1 MNNKIIEIL
10 IQLLGHLKEN
20 DLDADSLSEFSDGLI
35 TRGYDE
41 IDVVEA
47 INWFLEKLNT
57 HTVKSTEI
65 LEQRDKSVRVLHDYE
80 RINIPP
86 DVYGYLLKLKS
97 MSIITSSQMEK
108 ILDYYMLVGPN
119 SLNESD
125 INEIIAN
132 ILFKEY

>member
-10 IQLLGHLKEN
+10 IQLLGHLKEH
-20 DLDADSLSEFSDGLI
+20 DLDVESLNEFSDGLI
-35 TRGYDE
+35 TGGYDE
-41 IDVVEA
+41 IDVNEA

-65 LEQRDKSVRVLHDYE
+65 LEQQDKSVRILHEYE

-97 MSIITSSQMEK
+97 MAVITGSQMEK
-108 ILDYYMLVGPN
+108 IIDYYMLVGPN
-119 SLNESD
+119 SLSESD
-125 INEIIAN
+125 INEIVAN
-132 ILFKEY
+132 ILFEE

>member
-20 DLDADSLSEFSDGLI
+20 DLDADGLSEFSDVLI

-41 IDVVEA
+41 IDVAEA
-47 INWFLEKLNT
+47 IKWFLEKLNT

-65 LEQRDKSVRVLHDYE
+65 LEQKDKSIRILHDYE
-80 RINIPP
+80 RINIPS

-97 MSIITSSQMEK
+97 ISVITSSQMEK
-108 ILDYYMLVGPN
+108 ILDYYMLIGPN
-119 SLNESD
+119 SLSESD
-125 INEIIAN
+125 INEIVAN
-132 ILFKEY
+132 ILFEE

>member
-10 IQLLGHLKEN
+10 IQLLGHLREH
-20 DLDADSLSEFSDGLI
+20 DLDADSLSEFSEGLI

-41 IDVVEA
+41 IDVSEA
-47 INWFLEKLNT
+47 INWFLEKLST

-65 LEQRDKSVRVLHDYE
+65 LEQNDKSVRILHEYE

-97 MSIITSSQMEK
+97 LSVITSSQMEK
-108 ILDYYMLVGPN
+108 ILDYYMLVGQN

-132 ILFKEY
+132 ILFEES